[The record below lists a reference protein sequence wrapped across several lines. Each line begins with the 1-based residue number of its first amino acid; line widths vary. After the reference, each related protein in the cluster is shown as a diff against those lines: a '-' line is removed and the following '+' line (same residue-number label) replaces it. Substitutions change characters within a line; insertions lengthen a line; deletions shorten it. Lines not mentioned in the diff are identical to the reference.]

1 MIKDPLPST
10 QTLTYIISKPYNET
24 AELML
29 ANTGES
35 SMTWSLTNSSDDPG
49 EIEWFASPNYGT
61 LPPFGELLI
70 EVVAR
75 TAGLNARATPYTA
88 KFELH
93 SDDVCICR
101 DQTVEMGI
109 ELVVSAETSAANS
122 FVEILHPSRAEAADS
137 VVFYI
142 FPADDEGLI
151 IEDSAEIQFNPV
163 LTHAEEDIT
172 VLCGIVYLSANNV
185 HKGKCALPTLN
196 KIPLAGSFNLSVT
209 LNSGELIGGTEYGL
223 QVTSCPKD
231 WFFHRPTGRCVE
243 CDLDKSI
250 CRGGKELPVPKKGYW
265 ADLEHAELGYMYT
278 CNYPGASCAFSLS
291 HVHCVCYHT
300 YDTQPV

>member
-1 MIKDPLPST
+1 MIKVPLPST

-49 EIEWFASPNYGT
+49 EIEWFASPTYGT

-172 VLCGIVYLSANNV
+172 VLCGIVHLSANNV

-196 KIPLAGSFNLSVT
+196 KIPLAGSFSLSVT

-223 QVTSCPKD
+223 
-231 WFFHRPTGRCVE
+231 
-243 CDLDKSI
+243 
-250 CRGGKELPVPKKGYW
+250 
-265 ADLEHAELGYMYT
+265 
-278 CNYPGASCAFSLS
+278 
-291 HVHCVCYHT
+291 
-300 YDTQPV
+300 